1 MGELQGAV
9 ASKAEDVFRSFSV
22 LDQQAVKRVFL
33 QLVRLS
39 EGIEGDTRRRA
50 SLEESGAASAQVVK
64 RLTDERLL
72 VTGQGNTAK
81 HEIVEISHEA
91 LILNW
96 GRLAGWLN
104 QDREFLLWRQ
114 RLRQS
119 REEWEEKQQ
128 DEGALLRGA
137 RLVEAEERLRD
148 HSDELSPDDRG
159 YIAASIALQERE
171 LRARRRTRVWTTS
184 ALAAGLIGALV
195 LAGLAGV
202 QWRHAGEQ
210 RDRAEQ
216 SEAAA
221 KQSEK
226 AAKQSE
232 EAAKQSGAL
241 ALARQLAAQ
250 ATLALTSPLTD
261 VARGALLATESLR
274 RAQTLEAYDAW
285 ATAMSLLPRGVVRL
299 KHRDGYINL
308 RSARTPPD
316 WPLRIMEAGNG
327 YCPVR
332 RLAAQTCGTRLLASH

>member
-1 MGELQGAV
+1 VGLSFEPGLVERILDDVGDAPGNLPLLEFVLSRLWDERCGGSLLHDAYDAMGELQGAV

-22 LDQQAVKRVFL
+22 LDQQAQRVFL

-50 SLEESGAASAQVVK
+50 SLEEIGAASAQVVK

-119 REEWEEKQQ
+119 REEWEKEQQ

-148 HSDELSPDDRG
+148 HSDELSPDM
-159 YIAASIALQERE
+159 IAPISRPALRCRSESC
-171 LRARRRTRVWTTS
+171 AH
-184 ALAAGLIGALV
+184 AAG
-195 LAGLAGV
+195 
-202 QWRHAGEQ
+202 R
-210 RDRAEQ
+210 R
-216 SEAAA
+216 SE
-221 KQSEK
+221 
-226 AAKQSE
+226 
-232 EAAKQSGAL
+232 
-241 ALARQLAAQ
+241 
-250 ATLALTSPLTD
+250 
-261 VARGALLATESLR
+261 
-274 RAQTLEAYDAW
+274 
-285 ATAMSLLPRGVVRL
+285 
-299 KHRDGYINL
+299 
-308 RSARTPPD
+308 
-316 WPLRIMEAGNG
+316 
-327 YCPVR
+327 
-332 RLAAQTCGTRLLASH
+332 